1 MITYLIIG
9 ILLVL
14 LAISLPIIAFILY
27 RKYNFSQSE
36 IEILIIINLLMITLF
51 LVFGFN
57 CIIRSTLLF

>member
-14 LAISLPIIAFILY
+14 LAISTPIINFIFS
-27 RKYNFSQSE
+27 RKYNFTE
-36 IEILIIINLLMITLF
+36 DENGITVIVTIFVVILF
-51 LVFGFN
+51 LIFGIN